1 MLFPDLGGW
10 RHQPAAWLL
19 IQRLRLFNMGVLRAF
34 LCTST
39 SPSRSTRPLYAARR
53 RPLTPLLHLIVSLV
67 LSHTLYPLVLPVA
80 KQTDFF
86 FALIFVMSGEHPPVM
101 SMMDLVLCV
110 LAGALERHALVRRLQ
125 RLLRLLLCELKCVNL
140 HVMYVSVLHALDLN
154 VSQSEGRVVPL
165 EALLP
170 LSMAVQYTLYMPRTA
185 TPIWAA
191 VERLRHRLPSLRS
204 GGCGEAAVASAVC
217 PPSTAPTLYCDD
229 ATDW

>member
-1 MLFPDLGGW
+1 
-10 RHQPAAWLL
+10 
-19 IQRLRLFNMGVLRAF
+19 MGVLRAF

-110 LAGALERHALVRRLQ
+110 LARALERHALVRRLQ
-125 RLLRLLLCELKCVNL
+125 RLLRLLLRELKCVNL

-185 TPIWAA
+185 T
-191 VERLRHRLPSLRS
+191 LS
-204 GGCGEAAVASAVC
+204 G
-217 PPSTAPTLYCDD
+217 PPSSVYGTVGRRSDQVGVVNLQLLLRCVLHPLRPTLYSGD